1 MSGLKQLKLRIT
13 GVKATR
19 KVTKAMQLVAA
30 SKLRRA
36 QEAADMARPYAGAI
50 NRVMGNL
57 QTALGDDAAQLPLL
71 CGHILPAQQ
80 KQTHLLIVLT
90 ADRGLCGGFNAQVLR
105 AVRAEATKREQQGH
119 NVRFLCVGRKGYEAL
134 VRLYPQQVEPLI
146 SYKSLKRIGYAQ
158 AHEVAQQ
165 VLQGFNLQKYHQC
178 ALVYARFINVLLQ
191 TPTVAQLLP
200 LPANAD
206 AAPTDATLVYDF
218 EPNPQRLL
226 ADLLPRAVTAK
237 VFSAMLDA
245 VAGEQAARMSAMD
258 NASRN
263 ADRMVKSLTLRYNRT
278 RQANITR
285 ELIEIIS
292 GAEAL

>member
-1 MSGLKQLKLRIT
+1 MSGLKQLKLRIV

-36 QEAADMARPYAGAI
+36 QEAADMARPYAAAVG
-50 NRVMGNL
+50 RVMGNVRAAVGADVA
-57 QTALGDDAAQLPLL
+57 QTPLL
-71 CGHILPAQQ
+71 FGHDVASNVT
-80 KQTHLLIVLT
+80 QTHLLIVFT

-105 AVRAEATKREQQGH
+105 AVRAEAAKRQAAGH

-134 VRLYPQQVEPLI
+134 ARLYPSQVEPLV
-146 SYKSLKRIGYAQ
+146 SYKSIKRIGYAQ
-158 AHEVAQQ
+158 AQEVAQ
-165 VLQGFNLQKYHQC
+165 LALKGFEAVKYHQC
-178 ALVYARFINVLLQ
+178 ALVYAHFVNVLSQ
-191 TPTVAQLLP
+191 VPTVLPLLP
-200 LPANAD
+200 LPSNESET
-206 AAPTDATLVYDF
+206 AAAEVYDF

-226 ADLLPRAVTAK
+226 LDLLPRAVTAT
-237 VFSAMLDA
+237 VFSALLDA

-263 ADRMVKSLTLRYNRT
+263 ADRMVKSLSLLYNRT